1 MTDNKYAKP
10 ANRRRHIPR
19 AAAILATLGIVLGS
33 GGVAYAMDLGGIQEI
48 VHVWIHGEETDAT
61 FNYENGEYNIEVEKE
76 DGTTEVVQSGG
87 GVAYENGKER
97 PLTADELLEEIN
109 SPEVIYNDDGSVW
122 LYYMDQEIDLT
133 DKFEDDVCY
142 MELEMEGETKY
153 VTIKYQNGFAISP
166 DGYIPAE
173 DFN

>member
-10 ANRRRHIPR
+10 ANRRRHMPR
-19 AAAILATLGIVLGS
+19 VATVLATLGIVLGS

-48 VHVWIHGEETDAT
+48 VHVWIDGEETDAT
-61 FNYENGEYNIEVEKE
+61 FNYENGKYSLEIEKE
-76 DGTTEVVQSGG
+76 DGTTEHIYCLDDY
-87 GVAYENGKER
+87 GVANPPDVVY
-97 PLTADELLEEIN
+97 
-109 SPEVIYNDDGSVW
+109 DDNGSVW
-122 LYYMDQEIDLT
+122 FCYMDQKIEIT
-133 DKFEDDVCY
+133 DKFEDDMCY
-142 MELEMEGETKY
+142 LEIEMEGETEY